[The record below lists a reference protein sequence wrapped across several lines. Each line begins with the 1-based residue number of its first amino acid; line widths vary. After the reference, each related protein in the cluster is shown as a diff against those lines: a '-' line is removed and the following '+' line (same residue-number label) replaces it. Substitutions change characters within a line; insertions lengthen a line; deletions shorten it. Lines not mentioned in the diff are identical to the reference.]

1 MLEKAYIIVNEL
13 LGTISVRAQEEKRRA
28 VEKTSVL
35 ENTLVILNEVLVEI
49 WMIKVTDEVSDR
61 NEENVIGNQ
70 KAVIM
75 AELCLCSS
83 ILWKIELVSNE
94 V

>member
-13 LGTISVRAQEEKRRA
+13 LGTMSVRAQEEKRRA
-28 VEKTSVL
+28 AEKTSVL

-70 KAVIM
+70 KAVI
-75 AELCLCSS
+75 
-83 ILWKIELVSNE
+83 LV
-94 V
+94 

>member
-70 KAVIM
+70 KAVI
-75 AELCLCSS
+75 
-83 ILWKIELVSNE
+83 LV
-94 V
+94 

>member
-1 MLEKAYIIVNEL
+1 MRGMLDKAYIIVNEL
-13 LGTISVRAQEEKRRA
+13 LGAILVRAQEEKRRA

-49 WMIKVTDEVSDR
+49 WMIKVTDEISDR

-70 KAVIM
+70 KAVI
-75 AELCLCSS
+75 
-83 ILWKIELVSNE
+83 LV
-94 V
+94 

>member
-1 MLEKAYIIVNEL
+1 MLDKAYIIVNEL
-13 LGTISVRAQEEKRRA
+13 LGAILVRAQEEKRRA

-49 WMIKVTDEVSDR
+49 WMIKVTDEISDR

-70 KAVIM
+70 KAVI
-75 AELCLCSS
+75 
-83 ILWKIELVSNE
+83 WV
-94 V
+94 

>member
-13 LGTISVRAQEEKRRA
+13 LGTISVIAQEEKRRA
-28 VEKTSVL
+28 AEKTSVL

-70 KAVIM
+70 KAVI
-75 AELCLCSS
+75 
-83 ILWKIELVSNE
+83 LV
-94 V
+94 

>member
-1 MLEKAYIIVNEL
+1 MLDKAYIIVNEL
-13 LGTISVRAQEEKRRA
+13 LGAILVRAQEEKRRA

-49 WMIKVTDEVSDR
+49 WMIKVTDEISDR

-70 KAVIM
+70 KAVI
-75 AELCLCSS
+75 
-83 ILWKIELVSNE
+83 LV
-94 V
+94 

>member
-28 VEKTSVL
+28 AEKTSVL

-70 KAVIM
+70 KAVI
-75 AELCLCSS
+75 
-83 ILWKIELVSNE
+83 LV
-94 V
+94 

>member
-1 MLEKAYIIVNEL
+1 MRGMLEKAYIIVNEL

-61 NEENVIGNQ
+61 NERCGIR
-70 KAVIM
+70 
-75 AELCLCSS
+75 
-83 ILWKIELVSNE
+83 LWKKGNFLS
-94 V
+94 